1 MYFFKLSSNTSLFIY
16 IKVNKDHKCP
26 LLYIIVTIIS
36 SSLSFLAI
44 FLNFKWRNLSFFNIL
59 VGVLTGKFE
68 LNGNGR
74 RPVFQ
79 SHRRCLV
86 TLLHGNP
93 IKSGS
98 FHWVIFTWRTSGAV
112 VLVSIKSPWSS
123 VARHPLY
130 LKAIFNS

>member
-68 LNGNGR
+68 LDGNER

-112 VLVSIKSPWSS
+112 VLVSIRSP
-123 VARHPLY
+123 
-130 LKAIFNS
+130 